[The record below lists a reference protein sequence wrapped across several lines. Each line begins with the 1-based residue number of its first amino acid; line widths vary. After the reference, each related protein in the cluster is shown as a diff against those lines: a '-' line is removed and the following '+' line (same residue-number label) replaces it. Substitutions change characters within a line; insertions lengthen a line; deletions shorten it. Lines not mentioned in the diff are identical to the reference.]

1 MCGLKEED
9 YVARVRMAKTK
20 ATEREFAGQVIHWI
34 KEQLIEGGLP
44 FANATN
50 DSSLYG
56 LPRVRFP
63 DVLLTLDFEGLSPF
77 CGWEL
82 KTPKTD
88 ARDKK
93 LLKDAVEKAQT
104 IKAKYFVTWNMQ
116 TTIIWQTPEKMRAV
130 VNENDKVREYGPDT
144 RITKVEDIRDRK
156 KADYLRE
163 TCRQIVSDLGL
174 LYDEEK
180 LNIPVADATVF
191 VGMVANASEKMANSI
206 LGDINRARAK
216 RKFAKRLNAW
226 AAKQGVS
233 KYDQDYWQ
241 SLSQQIAY
249 KIIGKILFY
258 ITLGRWNHNLPKM
271 ALKGDNYKAA
281 MKRMRG
287 LFQLAL
293 EVDYQA
299 IFEPDITD
307 EIELSRDTAE
317 VVIDLTDKLTHW
329 SFEQVPLD
337 VVGNVLE
344 KLVPEEARR
353 SLGQYFTPDRLADL
367 IIAFCVQNGEGFVMD
382 PTCGTGTFL
391 IRSYNRLRY
400 LGMKRQLHHELLNQI
415 WGIDIAGF
423 PAELATINLCRQDLS
438 DYLNFPRV
446 LSKDFFEVMPGQKFE
461 FPPPKKTVKVGER
474 IRVKIPKFD
483 AVVGN
488 FPFIRQ
494 EKIEKANPGY
504 KDELAEALYRN
515 WKTEYSDLFT
525 NVDKKGRVE
534 LSLSGQADI
543 YAYMFFHAAAH
554 LKPSGRMGFITSNS
568 WLDVAYGYELQKFF
582 LSKFKLVGI
591 FESRCEPWFE
601 QSSVNTVFTILE
613 RCDEKEENPVYFVK
627 VKKKLEELFPQD
639 ALTGAQD
646 RWNAIDR
653 FVEKIEE
660 LGDKWNAGIKD
671 KFNKF
676 EPIKAEYVKQPEIV
690 SYEDDEVRIRII
702 KQKDLKD
709 EVEAAGQTVKWGQ
722 YLRGPDIYF
731 EILGKCADKL
741 VPLRKV
747 AEIRRGFTT
756 GINEFFYLAEDKI
769 KHWGIEEEFL
779 KPVLKSPKEF
789 EGILIDP
796 AKLATKVFLCK
807 KKKEELRREGKT
819 RTLKYIEWGEKQKTK
834 DGVPW
839 PDVPTVRNRK
849 PGWWAL
855 PEADLVQVFWTKS
868 YDVKHLQRFSP
879 ERLLAD
885 QRLYQVIQ
893 KDTVDIKTLAG
904 LMNCSLFSLSTEL
917 GGRVNLGDGALDTTV
932 EEAQDYLI
940 VPDVTQLTNSQAKK
954 ILQTFDTLLTR
965 PIKAIYEEVRMP
977 DRRRLDSLVLE
988 VLGLDPKKYLKP
1000 LYDGLC
1006 ELVRERLSL
1015 PKMRTVKKKNR
1026 IEHDV
1031 GKYREEVTEEVL
1043 PSGVKSFPDSFVKAG
1058 AKTGW
1063 EEIGIAAEE
1072 IKLGEAGVGVQEIC
1086 DGEGNH
1092 LMEVWGIEKAKYIVY
1107 GKGKSEYV
1115 VKVPDSEIVIKKAVK
1130 DYEIYVRQIREEL
1143 YKAFMEKCGDHN
1155 LSENLTRQVLEECG
1169 LPDVR

>member
-1 MCGLKEED
+1 
-9 YVARVRMAKTK
+9 MAKTK
-20 ATEREFAGQVIHWI
+20 ATEPEFTAQVISWI
-34 KEQLIEGGLP
+34 QEELKHGGLP
-44 FANATN
+44 FENATSN
-50 DSSLYG
+50 SSLYG
-56 LPRVRFP
+56 LPTVRFP
-63 DVLLTLDFEGLSPF
+63 DVLLTLDFAGLRPF

-82 KTPKTD
+82 KTPKID

-104 IKAKYFVTWNMQ
+104 IGAKYFATWNMQ
-116 TTIIWQTPEKMRAV
+116 TAIIWRTPEKTRV
-130 VNENDKVREYGPDT
+130 IVNENDKVHEYEPDT
-144 RITKVEDIRDRK
+144 RITKVDDIRDRK

-163 TCRQIVSDLGL
+163 RCRQIVSDLGL

-180 LNIPVADATVF
+180 INIPVADATVF
-191 VGMVANASEKMANSI
+191 VGMVAAASEKMASSI

-216 RKFAKRLNAW
+216 REFAKRLNAW

-241 SLSQQIAY
+241 TLSQQIAY

-281 MKRMRG
+281 MKSMRAM
-287 LFQLAL
+287 FQVAL

-344 KLVPEEARR
+344 KLVPEDARR

-367 IIAFCVQNGEGFVMD
+367 IIAFCMNSGDANMMD

-391 IRSYNRLRY
+391 IRSYNRLRH
-400 LGMKRQLHHELLNQI
+400 LGIKRQPHHELLNQI

-438 DYLNFPRV
+438 DYQNFPRV
-446 LSKDFFEVMPGQKFE
+446 LSRDFFEVMPGAKFE
-461 FPPPKKTVKVGER
+461 FPPPRKTIKVGER
-474 IRVKIPKFD
+474 TRVKIPKFD
-483 AVVGN
+483 ALVGN

-494 EKIEKANPGY
+494 EKIEKADPGY
-504 KDELAEALYRN
+504 KDKLAQTLYRN
-515 WKTEYSDLFT
+515 WATEYRELFP
-525 NVDKKGRVE
+525 NVKKNGRGELEVE
-534 LSLSGQADI
+534 LALSGQADI

-554 LKPSGRMGFITSNS
+554 LKPGGRMGFITSNS
-568 WLDVAYGYELQKFF
+568 WLDVAYGYELQRFF
-582 LSKFKLVGI
+582 LSKLKLIGI

-601 QSSVNTVFTILE
+601 QSAVNTVFTILE
-613 RCDEKEENPVYFVK
+613 RCDEKEEREKNPVYFVK
-627 VKKKLEELFPQD
+627 VKKPLAQLFPQD

-660 LGDKWNAGIKD
+660 LGTRAEVVSGKGFK
-671 KFNKF
+671 KFG
-676 EPIKAEYVKQPEIV
+676 PIRAEYVSQPEIV
-690 SYEDDEVRIRII
+690 SYEDDEVRVRMIR
-702 KQKDLKD
+702 QEDLKEQVD
-709 EVEAAGQTVKWGQ
+709 AAEQTVKWGQ
-722 YLRGPDIYF
+722 YLRGPDVYF

-741 VPLRKV
+741 VPLREV

-756 GINEFFYLAEDKI
+756 GINEFFYLTDDKI

-796 AKLATKVFLCK
+796 AKLTTKVFLCK
-807 KKKEELRREGKT
+807 KSKEELRREGKT
-819 RTLKYIEWGEKQKTK
+819 RASKYIEWGEKQKTK

-868 YDVKHLQRFSP
+868 YAVKHLQRFSP
-879 ERLLAD
+879 DRLLAD

-893 KDTVDIKTLAG
+893 KDTVDTKTLAG

-940 VPDVTQLTNSQAKK
+940 VPDVTQLTNNQAKK
-954 ILQTFDTLLTR
+954 ILQAFDTLLTR
-965 PIKAIYEEVRMP
+965 PIKAIFEEVKMP
-977 DRRRLDSLVLE
+977 DRQRMDSLVLE
-988 VLGLDPKKYLKP
+988 ALGLDPKKYLKP

-1006 ELVRERLSL
+1006 ELVRERLLL
-1015 PKMRTVKKKNR
+1015 PRLRGAKKKR
-1026 IEHDV
+1026 RVEQDLE
-1031 GKYREEVTEEVL
+1031 KLKEEVTEEIL
-1043 PSGVKSFPDSFVKAG
+1043 PSGVKSFPDAFVKAS
-1058 AKTGW
+1058 AKTEW
-1063 EEIGIAAEE
+1063 EEITVAATEL
-1072 IKLGEAGVGVQEIC
+1072 KLGENFFDKQEIC
-1086 DGEGNH
+1086 DGEGQH
-1092 LMEVWGIEKAKYIVY
+1092 LMEVGSEARGKFIVY
-1107 GKGKSEYV
+1107 
-1115 VKVPDSEIVIKKAVK
+1115 VKKKDEHIVKIPLSEIVIKKAIQ
-1130 DYEIYVRQIREEL
+1130 DYEIYLKDLKKRL
-1143 YKAFMEKCGDHN
+1143 YTAFMEKSGDHSA
-1155 LSENLTRQVLEECG
+1155 SENMTYKIFEDFN
-1169 LPDVR
+1169 LPDIR